1 MSAFC
6 LPLYERNRKT
16 GKFYQIC
23 LSISEYS
30 LPSEYDPRRYRPSSS
45 VKSRSSRN
53 VDVDVLS
60 GKARRVR
67 CIVIGKNTS
76 SVTIVVLVLIFK
88 KRDDN
93 LPKSRFDL
101 FSPRPTIWFFINAV
115 HVTRDFLSFFGSQ
128 ENLEKFRATCYG
140 S

>member
-1 MSAFC
+1 MSALC

-16 GKFYQIC
+16 GKSYQIC

-30 LPSEYDPRRYRPSSS
+30 LSSEYVPARYCPNSS

-53 VDVDVLS
+53 VELRIFVRFSKIL
-60 GKARRVR
+60 KNLKTQRCVR

-76 SVTIVVLVLIFK
+76 SVVIVVLVLIFN

-93 LPKSRFDL
+93 LPRFDL
-101 FSPRPTIWFFINAV
+101 FNSRPTLWFFINVV
-115 HVTRDFLSFFGSQ
+115 HVTRDFLSFFG
-128 ENLEKFRATCYG
+128 F
-140 S
+140 

>member
-16 GKFYQIC
+16 GKSYQIC

-30 LPSEYDPRRYRPSSS
+30 LPSEYVPRRYCSSSS

-53 VDVDVLS
+53 VDVEL
-60 GKARRVR
+60 RIFVR
-67 CIVIGKNTS
+67 FLQKSQMRKMHRCNVKRY
-76 SVTIVVLVLIFK
+76 TIVVLVLIFK

-93 LPKSRFDL
+93 LPRFDL
-101 FSPRPTIWFFINAV
+101 FIPRPTIWFFINVV
-115 HVTRDFLSFFGSQ
+115 HVTRDFLSFFGS
-128 ENLEKFRATCYG
+128 
-140 S
+140 